1 MNFSWLKSKKGF
13 TLSEMMVV
21 MVVFSL
27 LSVALSGIFVQFF
40 NVEKR
45 GYADQ
50 RLSSDMRFTLE
61 MIAREVRMGNID
73 YRLTGYYGGT
83 VPVPTDTL
91 ALLDT
96 SEAQTLFGLAG
107 TDCETTNDCY
117 VFVRRNGTDYR
128 ITPEELAVNKLIFYI
143 SPTADPFTLQAAGT
157 YLANEQPHVVILLEE
172 KDIKTGDIVLKMQ
185 TSVSSKIYKR

>member
-50 RLSSDMRFTLE
+50 KLSSDMRFTLE